1 MASSHIAAALPSAQ
15 GEHDAAI
22 LRKAATQMADPATR
36 AATLSLAEGLESSGA
51 VVARLEQMLSP
62 QEAADL
68 VGVSRQYIDKLIAD
82 KKLVAVYKPASRH
95 RLIKVADLAK
105 LEQERQKASKRLGET
120 INEIVDAGAEY

>member
-22 LRKAATQMADPATR
+22 LRKAAAQMADPATR

-68 VGVSRQYIDKLIAD
+68 VGVSRQYIDKL
-82 KKLVAVYKPASRH
+82 
-95 RLIKVADLAK
+95 LIKVSDLAK
-105 LEQERQKASKRLGET
+105 LERERQQASKGLGET